1 MSMSEYEVKFEE
13 FATAEINN
21 SSLSDYKSLIQD
33 FFYMEKMV
41 LSEIEILKIYRIP
54 AEINNS
60 KLEEFENFFNTE

>member
-1 MSMSEYEVKFEE
+1 MTMSEYEVMFEQ
-13 FATAEINN
+13 FVTAEINN

-54 AEINNS
+54 AEIGNP
-60 KLEEFENFFNTE
+60 KLEEFGEFFFL